1 MNNILNYHFWMVFLS
16 AIVINYVYMI
26 TYQKFSDNKIKCVS
40 EQYLIL
46 IFTSFIIT
54 INNLYNPIL
63 SIRALAS
70 AAIYFIMYKTIFKE
84 SSKTTFCKTCL
95 MTLVSFVLD
104 PVLSIIISFASENIQ
119 ELNVN
124 TIPKFL
130 ITCIFSYTYFKI
142 FKSEKNRKRFNSL
155 LELMEVNKKILIY
168 FTILVLVAHAYNVMM
183 VYNYVDYKYYTAL
196 LILIIFISYFSY
208 VFIHEIFD
216 NASLTLK
223 NKYLNDNLL
232 NYQKTADNYRTLKH
246 NLKNDLFIIARSKDK
261 EKAIRRTYEKYNQ
274 DEEWVN
280 NISSIPSGLQGIIFL
295 KMQFAE
301 NNKVKFYMDNQIDFK
316 KLDES
321 TALYLDTCEVIAI
334 CLDNAIEASIDTK
347 EKLICMGLYNDDDC
361 YTINITNSFN
371 NFVDVDKLG
380 EKNYSTKNR
389 NSGIG
394 LNYIA
399 NLNKDIKIKRI
410 ISDTNF
416 KTIITIKKVIN

>member
-301 NNKVKFYMDNQIDFK
+301 NNKVKFYMDNKIDFE

-334 CLDNAIEASIDTK
+334 CLDNAIEASIDTE

-399 NLNKDIKIKRI
+399 NLNKDKKIKRI

>member
-63 SIRALAS
+63 PIRALAS

-84 SSKTTFCKTCL
+84 SLKTTFCKTCL

-104 PVLSIIISFASENIQ
+104 PVLSITISFACENIQ
-119 ELNVN
+119 ELNMN
-124 TIPKFL
+124 TIPKLL
-130 ITCIFSYTYFKI
+130 ITCIFSYTYFKF
-142 FKSEKNRKRFNSL
+142 FKYEKNRKRFNSL
-155 LELMEVNKKILIY
+155 LKLMEANKKILIY
-168 FTILVLVAHAYNVMM
+168 FTILVLVAHAYNVLLA
-183 VYNYVDYKYYTAL
+183 YNYVDYKYYTAL

-301 NNKVKFYMDNQIDFK
+301 NNKVKFYMDNQIDFE
-316 KLDES
+316 KLDEG
-321 TALYLDTCEVIAI
+321 TTLYLDVCEVIAI
-334 CLDNAIEASIDTK
+334 CLDNAIEASIDTE

>member
-1 MNNILNYHFWMVFLS
+1 MNNILSYHFWMVFLS

-63 SIRALAS
+63 PIRALAS

-84 SSKTTFCKTCL
+84 SLKTTFCKTCL

-104 PVLSIIISFASENIQ
+104 PVLSITISFACENIQ

-124 TIPKFL
+124 TIPKLL

-155 LELMEVNKKILIY
+155 LELMETNKKILIY
-168 FTILVLVAHAYNVMM
+168 FTILVLVAHAYNVLLA
-183 VYNYVDYKYYTAL
+183 YNYVDYKYYTAL

-208 VFIHEIFD
+208 IFIHEIFD
-216 NASLTLK
+216 NISLTLK
-223 NKYLNDNLL
+223 NKYLNDNLI

-280 NISSIPSGLQGIIFL
+280 NIGSIPSGLQGIIFL
-295 KMQFAE
+295 KMEFAE
-301 NNKVKFYMDNQIDFK
+301 NNKVKFYMDNKIDFE
-316 KLDES
+316 KLDEG
-321 TALYLDTCEVIAI
+321 TPLYLDTCEVIAI
-334 CLDNAIEASIDTK
+334 CLDNAIEASIDTE

-371 NFVDVDKLG
+371 NFVDIDKLG

>member
-1 MNNILNYHFWMVFLS
+1 MNNILSYHFWMVFLS

-63 SIRALAS
+63 PIRALAS

-84 SSKTTFCKTCL
+84 SLKTTFCKTCL

-104 PVLSIIISFASENIQ
+104 PVLSITISFACENIQ

-124 TIPKFL
+124 TIPKLL

-142 FKSEKNRKRFNSL
+142 FKSEKDRKRFNSL
-155 LELMEVNKKILIY
+155 LELMEANKKILIY
-168 FTILVLVAHAYNVMM
+168 FTILVLVAHAYNVLLA
-183 VYNYVDYKYYTAL
+183 YNYVDYKYYTAL

-208 VFIHEIFD
+208 IFIHEIFD
-216 NASLTLK
+216 NISLTLK
-223 NKYLNDNLL
+223 NKYLNDNLI

-280 NISSIPSGLQGIIFL
+280 NIGSIPSGLQGIIFL
-295 KMQFAE
+295 KMEFAE
-301 NNKVKFYMDNQIDFK
+301 NNKVKFYMDNKIDFE
-316 KLDES
+316 KLDEG
-321 TALYLDTCEVIAI
+321 TPLYLDTCEVIAI
-334 CLDNAIEASIDTK
+334 CLDNAIEASVDTE

-371 NFVDVDKLG
+371 NFVDIDKLG

>member
-1 MNNILNYHFWMVFLS
+1 MNNILSYHFWMVFLS

-26 TYQKFSDNKIKCVS
+26 TYQKFSDNKIKSVS

-63 SIRALAS
+63 PIRALAS

-84 SSKTTFCKTCL
+84 SLKTTFCKTCL

-104 PVLSIIISFASENIQ
+104 PVLSIIISFTCENVQ

-124 TIPKFL
+124 TIPKLL

-155 LELMEVNKKILIY
+155 LELMEANKKILIY
-168 FTILVLVAHAYNVMM
+168 FTILVLVAHAYNIMM

-208 VFIHEIFD
+208 IFIHEIF
-216 NASLTLK
+216 NNISLTLK
-223 NKYLNDNLL
+223 NKHLNDNLI

-280 NISSIPSGLQGIIFL
+280 NIGSIPSGLQGIIFL

-301 NNKVKFYMDNQIDFK
+301 NNKVKFYMDNQIDFE
-316 KLDES
+316 KLDEG

-334 CLDNAIEASIDTK
+334 CLDNAIEASVDTE

-371 NFVDVDKLG
+371 NFVDIDKLG

>member
-1 MNNILNYHFWMVFLS
+1 MNNILSYHFWMVFLS

-63 SIRALAS
+63 PIRALAS

-84 SSKTTFCKTCL
+84 SLKTTFCKTCL

-104 PVLSIIISFASENIQ
+104 PVLSITISFACENIQ

-124 TIPKFL
+124 TIPKLL

-155 LELMEVNKKILIY
+155 LELMEANKKILIY

-208 VFIHEIFD
+208 IFIHEIFD

-223 NKYLNDNLL
+223 NKYLNDNLI

-301 NNKVKFYMDNQIDFK
+301 NNKVKFYMDNQIDFE
-316 KLDES
+316 KLDEG

-334 CLDNAIEASIDTK
+334 CLDNAIEASIDTE

-371 NFVDVDKLG
+371 NFVDIDKLG

>member
-1 MNNILNYHFWMVFLS
+1 MVFLS

-334 CLDNAIEASIDTK
+334 CLDNAIEASIDTE

-416 KTIITIKKVIN
+416 KTIITIKKAIN

>member
-1 MNNILNYHFWMVFLS
+1 MNNILSYHFWMVFLS

-63 SIRALAS
+63 PIRALAS

-84 SSKTTFCKTCL
+84 SLKTTFCKTCL

-104 PVLSIIISFASENIQ
+104 PVLSIIISFTCENVQ

-124 TIPKFL
+124 TIPKLL

-155 LELMEVNKKILIY
+155 LELMEANKKILIY

-223 NKYLNDNLL
+223 NKYLNDNLI

-280 NISSIPSGLQGIIFL
+280 NIGSIPSGLQGIIFL

-301 NNKVKFYMDNQIDFK
+301 NNKVKFYMDNKIDFE
-316 KLDES
+316 KLDEG

-334 CLDNAIEASIDTK
+334 CLDNAIEASIDTE

-371 NFVDVDKLG
+371 NFVDIDKLG

>member
-1 MNNILNYHFWMVFLS
+1 MNNILSYHFWMVFLS

-26 TYQKFSDNKIKCVS
+26 TYQKFSDNKIKSVS

-63 SIRALAS
+63 PIRALAS

-84 SSKTTFCKTCL
+84 SLKTTFCKTCL

-104 PVLSIIISFASENIQ
+104 PVLSIIISFTCENVQ

-124 TIPKFL
+124 TIPKLL

-155 LELMEVNKKILIY
+155 LELMEANKKILIY

-208 VFIHEIFD
+208 IFIHEIF
-216 NASLTLK
+216 NNISLTLK
-223 NKYLNDNLL
+223 NKYLNDNLI

-261 EKAIRRTYEKYNQ
+261 EKAIRKTYEKYNQ

-301 NNKVKFYMDNQIDFK
+301 NNKVKFYMDNQIDFE
-316 KLDES
+316 KLDEG

-334 CLDNAIEASIDTK
+334 CLDNAIEASVDTE

-371 NFVDVDKLG
+371 NFVDIDKLG

>member
-1 MNNILNYHFWMVFLS
+1 MVFLS

-183 VYNYVDYKYYTAL
+183 IYNYVDYKYYTAL

-301 NNKVKFYMDNQIDFK
+301 NNKVKFYMDNKIDFE

-334 CLDNAIEASIDTK
+334 CLDNAIEASIDTE

>member
-1 MNNILNYHFWMVFLS
+1 MNNILSYHFWMVFLS

-63 SIRALAS
+63 PIRALAS

-84 SSKTTFCKTCL
+84 SWKITFCKTCL

-104 PVLSIIISFASENIQ
+104 PVLSIIISFTCENVQ

-124 TIPKFL
+124 TIPKLL

-155 LELMEVNKKILIY
+155 LELMEANKKILIY
-168 FTILVLVAHAYNVMM
+168 FTILVLVAHAYNIMM
-183 VYNYVDYKYYTAL
+183 VYNYVDYKYYTSL

-208 VFIHEIFD
+208 IFIHEIFD

-301 NNKVKFYMDNQIDFK
+301 NNKVKFYMDNQIDFE
-316 KLDES
+316 KLDEG

-334 CLDNAIEASIDTK
+334 CLDNAIEASVDTE

-371 NFVDVDKLG
+371 NFVDIDKLG

>member
-301 NNKVKFYMDNQIDFK
+301 NNKVKFYMDNKIDFE

-334 CLDNAIEASIDTK
+334 CLDNAIEASIDTE

>member
-1 MNNILNYHFWMVFLS
+1 MVFLS

-183 VYNYVDYKYYTAL
+183 VYNYIDYKYYTAL

-280 NISSIPSGLQGIIFL
+280 NISSCPSGLQGIIFL

-301 NNKVKFYMDNQIDFK
+301 NNKVKFYMDNKIDFE

-334 CLDNAIEASIDTK
+334 CLDNAIEASIDTE

>member
-183 VYNYVDYKYYTAL
+183 VYNYIDYKYYTAL

-301 NNKVKFYMDNQIDFK
+301 NNKVKFYMDNKIDFE

-334 CLDNAIEASIDTK
+334 CLDNAIEASIDTE
-347 EKLICMGLYNDDDC
+347 EKLICMD
-361 YTINITNSFN
+361 YTMMMT
-371 NFVDVDKLG
+371 
-380 EKNYSTKNR
+380 
-389 NSGIG
+389 
-394 LNYIA
+394 
-399 NLNKDIKIKRI
+399 
-410 ISDTNF
+410 
-416 KTIITIKKVIN
+416 VIQLTSPIHLTTL

>member
-1 MNNILNYHFWMVFLS
+1 MNNILSYHFWMVFLS

-63 SIRALAS
+63 PIRALAS

-84 SSKTTFCKTCL
+84 SLKTTFCKTCL

-104 PVLSIIISFASENIQ
+104 PVLSIIISFACENIQ

-124 TIPKFL
+124 TIPKLL

-142 FKSEKNRKRFNSL
+142 FKSEKNRKRFKSL
-155 LELMEVNKKILIY
+155 LELMEANKKILIY
-168 FTILVLVAHAYNVMM
+168 FTILVLVAHAYNVLLA
-183 VYNYVDYKYYTAL
+183 YNYVDYKYYTAL

-208 VFIHEIFD
+208 IFIHEIFD
-216 NASLTLK
+216 NISLTLK
-223 NKYLNDNLL
+223 NKYLNDNLI

-280 NISSIPSGLQGIIFL
+280 NIGSIPSGLQGIIFL
-295 KMQFAE
+295 KMEFAE
-301 NNKVKFYMDNQIDFK
+301 NNKVKFYMDNKIDFE
-316 KLDES
+316 KLDEG
-321 TALYLDTCEVIAI
+321 TPLYLDTCEVIAI
-334 CLDNAIEASIDTK
+334 CLDNAIEASIDTE

-371 NFVDVDKLG
+371 NFVDIDKLG

>member
-1 MNNILNYHFWMVFLS
+1 MNNILSYHFWMVFLS

-63 SIRALAS
+63 PIRALAS

-84 SSKTTFCKTCL
+84 SLKTTFCKTCL

-104 PVLSIIISFASENIQ
+104 PVLSIIISFTCENVQ

-124 TIPKFL
+124 TIPKLL

-155 LELMEVNKKILIY
+155 LELMETNKKILIY
-168 FTILVLVAHAYNVMM
+168 FTILVLVAHAYNIMM

-208 VFIHEIFD
+208 IFIHEIFY
-216 NASLTLK
+216 NISLTLK
-223 NKYLNDNLL
+223 NKYLNDNLI

-301 NNKVKFYMDNQIDFK
+301 NNKVKFYMDNQIDFE
-316 KLDES
+316 KLDEG

-334 CLDNAIEASIDTK
+334 CLDNAIEASVDTE

-371 NFVDVDKLG
+371 NFVDIDKLG

>member
-301 NNKVKFYMDNQIDFK
+301 NNKVKFYMDNKIDFE

-334 CLDNAIEASIDTK
+334 CLDNAIEASIDTE

-416 KTIITIKKVIN
+416 KTIIKIKKVIN

>member
-1 MNNILNYHFWMVFLS
+1 MNNILSYHFWMVFLS

-63 SIRALAS
+63 PIRALAS

-84 SSKTTFCKTCL
+84 SLKTTFCKTCL

-104 PVLSIIISFASENIQ
+104 PVLSIIISFTCENVQ

-124 TIPKFL
+124 TIPKLL

-155 LELMEVNKKILIY
+155 LELMEANKKILIY

-208 VFIHEIFD
+208 IFIHEIFD
-216 NASLTLK
+216 NISLTLK
-223 NKYLNDNLL
+223 NKYLNDNLI

-301 NNKVKFYMDNQIDFK
+301 NNKVKFYMDNQIDFE
-316 KLDES
+316 KLDEG

-334 CLDNAIEASIDTK
+334 CLDNAIEASIDTE
-347 EKLICMGLYNDDDC
+347 EKLICMGLYNDDGC

-371 NFVDVDKLG
+371 NFVDIDRLG

>member
-1 MNNILNYHFWMVFLS
+1 MNNILSYHFWMVFLS

-63 SIRALAS
+63 PISALAS
-70 AAIYFIMYKTIFKE
+70 ATIYFIMYKIIFKE
-84 SSKTTFCKTCL
+84 SLKTTFCKTCL

-104 PVLSIIISFASENIQ
+104 PILSIIISFACENIQ

-155 LELMEVNKKILIY
+155 LKLMEANKKILIY

-223 NKYLNDNLL
+223 NKYLNDNLI

-261 EKAIRRTYEKYNQ
+261 EKAIKRTYEKYNQ

-301 NNKVKFYMDNQIDFK
+301 NNKVKFYIDNQIDFE

-334 CLDNAIEASIDTK
+334 CLDNAIEASIDTE

>member
-1 MNNILNYHFWMVFLS
+1 MNNILSYHFWMVFLS

-63 SIRALAS
+63 PIRALAS

-84 SSKTTFCKTCL
+84 SLKTTFCKTCL

-104 PVLSIIISFASENIQ
+104 PVLSIIISFACENVQ

-124 TIPKFL
+124 TIPKLL

-155 LELMEVNKKILIY
+155 LELMETNKKILIY

-223 NKYLNDNLL
+223 NKYLNDNLI

-280 NISSIPSGLQGIIFL
+280 NIGSIPSGLQGIIFL
-295 KMQFAE
+295 KMEFAE
-301 NNKVKFYMDNQIDFK
+301 NNKVKFYMDNKIDFE
-316 KLDES
+316 KLDEG
-321 TALYLDTCEVIAI
+321 TPLYLDTCEVIAI
-334 CLDNAIEASIDTK
+334 CLDNAIEASIDTE

-371 NFVDVDKLG
+371 NFVDIDRLG

>member
-1 MNNILNYHFWMVFLS
+1 MNNILSYHFWMVFLS

-26 TYQKFSDNKIKCVS
+26 TYQKFSDNKIKSVS

-84 SSKTTFCKTCL
+84 SLKTTFCKTCL

-104 PVLSIIISFASENIQ
+104 PVLSIIISFTCENVQ

-124 TIPKFL
+124 TIPKLL

-155 LELMEVNKKILIY
+155 LELMEANKKILIY

-208 VFIHEIFD
+208 IFIHEIF
-216 NASLTLK
+216 NNISLTLK
-223 NKYLNDNLL
+223 NKYLNDNLI

-261 EKAIRRTYEKYNQ
+261 EKAIRKTYEKYNQ

-301 NNKVKFYMDNQIDFK
+301 NNKVKFYMDNQIDFE
-316 KLDES
+316 KLDEG

-334 CLDNAIEASIDTK
+334 CLDNAIEASVDTE

-371 NFVDVDKLG
+371 NFVDIDKLG

>member
-1 MNNILNYHFWMVFLS
+1 MNNILSYHFWMVYLS

-63 SIRALAS
+63 PIRALAS

-84 SSKTTFCKTCL
+84 SLKTTFCKTCL

-104 PVLSIIISFASENIQ
+104 PVLSITISFACDNIQ

-124 TIPKFL
+124 TIPKL
-130 ITCIFSYTYFKI
+130 LLTCIFSYTYFKI

-155 LELMEVNKKILIY
+155 LELMEANKKILIY
-168 FTILVLVAHAYNVMM
+168 FTILVLVAHAYNIMM
-183 VYNYVDYKYYTAL
+183 VYNYVDYKYYTSL

-208 VFIHEIFD
+208 IFIHEIFD

-301 NNKVKFYMDNQIDFK
+301 NNKVKFYMDNKIDFE

-334 CLDNAIEASIDTK
+334 CLDNAIEASIDTE

-371 NFVDVDKLG
+371 NFVDIDRLG

>member
-301 NNKVKFYMDNQIDFK
+301 NNKVKFYMDNKIDFE

-334 CLDNAIEASIDTK
+334 CLDNAIEASIDTE

-361 YTINITNSFN
+361 YTINITKSFN

>member
-1 MNNILNYHFWMVFLS
+1 MNNILSYHFWMVFLS

-63 SIRALAS
+63 PIRALAS

-84 SSKTTFCKTCL
+84 SLKTTFCKTCL

-104 PVLSIIISFASENIQ
+104 PVLSIIISFACENIQ

-124 TIPKFL
+124 TIPKLL

-155 LELMEVNKKILIY
+155 LELMEANKKILIY
-168 FTILVLVAHAYNVMM
+168 FTILVLVAHAYNVLLA
-183 VYNYVDYKYYTAL
+183 YNYVDYKYYTAL

-208 VFIHEIFD
+208 IFIHEIFD
-216 NASLTLK
+216 NISLTLK
-223 NKYLNDNLL
+223 NKYLNDNLI

-261 EKAIRRTYEKYNQ
+261 EKAIRKTYEKYNQ

-301 NNKVKFYMDNQIDFK
+301 NNKVKFYMDNKIDFE
-316 KLDES
+316 KLDEG
-321 TALYLDTCEVIAI
+321 TPLYLDTCEVIAI
-334 CLDNAIEASIDTK
+334 CLDNAIEASVDTE

-371 NFVDVDKLG
+371 NFVDIDKLG

>member
-1 MNNILNYHFWMVFLS
+1 MNNILSYHFWMVFLS

-63 SIRALAS
+63 PKRELVS
-70 AAIYFIMYKTIFKE
+70 AAIYFIMYKIIFKE
-84 SSKTTFCKTCL
+84 SLKTTFCKTCL

-104 PVLSIIISFASENIQ
+104 PVLSITISFACENIQ

-124 TIPKFL
+124 TIPKLL
-130 ITCIFSYTYFKI
+130 ITCIFSYTYYKI
-142 FKSEKNRKRFNSL
+142 FKYEKNRKRFNSL
-155 LELMEVNKKILIY
+155 LKLMEANKKILIY
-168 FTILVLVAHAYNVMM
+168 FTILVLVAHAYNVLLA
-183 VYNYVDYKYYTAL
+183 YNYVDYKYYTAL
-196 LILIIFISYFSY
+196 LILIVFISYFSY
-208 VFIHEIFD
+208 IFIHEIFD
-216 NASLTLK
+216 NTSLTLK
-223 NKYLNDNLL
+223 NKYLNDNLI

-301 NNKVKFYMDNQIDFK
+301 NNKVKFYMDNKIDFE

-416 KTIITIKKVIN
+416 KTIITIKKTIN

>member
-1 MNNILNYHFWMVFLS
+1 
-16 AIVINYVYMI
+16 
-26 TYQKFSDNKIKCVS
+26 
-40 EQYLIL
+40 
-46 IFTSFIIT
+46 
-54 INNLYNPIL
+54 
-63 SIRALAS
+63 
-70 AAIYFIMYKTIFKE
+70 
-84 SSKTTFCKTCL
+84 

-104 PVLSIIISFASENIQ
+104 PVLSIIISFACENIQ

-124 TIPKFL
+124 TIPKLL
-130 ITCIFSYTYFKI
+130 ITCIFSYIYFKI

-155 LELMEVNKKILIY
+155 LELMEANKKILIY
-168 FTILVLVAHAYNVMM
+168 FTILVLVAHAYNVLLA
-183 VYNYVDYKYYTAL
+183 YNYVDYKYYTAL

-208 VFIHEIFD
+208 IFIHEIFD
-216 NASLTLK
+216 NTSLTLK
-223 NKYLNDNLL
+223 NKYLNDNLI

-301 NNKVKFYMDNQIDFK
+301 NNKVKFYMDNKIDFE

-334 CLDNAIEASIDTK
+334 CLDNAIEASIDTE

-361 YTINITNSFN
+361 YTVNITNSFN

>member
-301 NNKVKFYMDNQIDFK
+301 NNKVKFYMDNKIDFE

-334 CLDNAIEASIDTK
+334 CLDNAIEASIDTE

-416 KTIITIKKVIN
+416 NTIITIKKVIN

>member
-1 MNNILNYHFWMVFLS
+1 MNNILSYHFWMVYLS

-63 SIRALAS
+63 PIRALAS

-84 SSKTTFCKTCL
+84 SLKTTFCKTCL

-104 PVLSIIISFASENIQ
+104 PVLSITISFACENIQ

-124 TIPKFL
+124 TIPKLL

-155 LELMEVNKKILIY
+155 LELMEANKKILIY
-168 FTILVLVAHAYNVMM
+168 FTILVLVAHAYNVLLA
-183 VYNYVDYKYYTAL
+183 YNYVDYKYYTAL

-208 VFIHEIFD
+208 IFIHEIFD
-216 NASLTLK
+216 NISLTLK
-223 NKYLNDNLL
+223 NKYLNDNLI

-280 NISSIPSGLQGIIFL
+280 NIGSIPSGLQGIIFL

-301 NNKVKFYMDNQIDFK
+301 NNKVKFYMDNKIDFE

-334 CLDNAIEASIDTK
+334 CLDNAIEASIDTE

-371 NFVDVDKLG
+371 NFVDIDKLG

>member
-183 VYNYVDYKYYTAL
+183 VYNYIDYKYYTAL

-301 NNKVKFYMDNQIDFK
+301 NNKVKFYMDNKIDFE

-334 CLDNAIEASIDTK
+334 CLDNAIEASIDTE

-399 NLNKDIKIKRI
+399 NLNKDI
-410 ISDTNF
+410 TNF

>member
-1 MNNILNYHFWMVFLS
+1 MNNILSYHFWMVFLS

-63 SIRALAS
+63 PIRALAS

-84 SSKTTFCKTCL
+84 SLKTTFCKTCL

-104 PVLSIIISFASENIQ
+104 PVLSIIISFACENIQ

-124 TIPKFL
+124 TIPKLL

-155 LELMEVNKKILIY
+155 LELMEANKKILIY

-208 VFIHEIFD
+208 IFIHEIFD

-223 NKYLNDNLL
+223 NKYLNDNLI

-280 NISSIPSGLQGIIFL
+280 NIGSIPSGLQGIIFL
-295 KMQFAE
+295 KMEFAE
-301 NNKVKFYMDNQIDFK
+301 NNKVKFYMDNKIDFE
-316 KLDES
+316 KLDEG
-321 TALYLDTCEVIAI
+321 TPLYLDTCEVIAI
-334 CLDNAIEASIDTK
+334 CLDNAIEASVDTE

-371 NFVDVDKLG
+371 NFVDIDKLG

>member
-104 PVLSIIISFASENIQ
+104 PVLSIIISFAIENIQ

-301 NNKVKFYMDNQIDFK
+301 NNKVKFYMDNKIDFE

-334 CLDNAIEASIDTK
+334 CLDNAIEASIDTE

>member
-1 MNNILNYHFWMVFLS
+1 MNNILSYHFWMVFLS

-63 SIRALAS
+63 PIRALAS

-84 SSKTTFCKTCL
+84 SLKTTFCKTCL

-104 PVLSIIISFASENIQ
+104 PVLSIIISFACENIQ

-124 TIPKFL
+124 TIPKLL

-155 LELMEVNKKILIY
+155 LELMEANKKILIY

-208 VFIHEIFD
+208 IFIHEIFD
-216 NASLTLK
+216 NVSLTLK
-223 NKYLNDNLL
+223 NKYLNDNLI

-280 NISSIPSGLQGIIFL
+280 NIGSIPSGLQGIIFL
-295 KMQFAE
+295 KMEFAE
-301 NNKVKFYMDNQIDFK
+301 NNKVKFYMDNKIDFE
-316 KLDES
+316 KLDEG
-321 TALYLDTCEVIAI
+321 TPLYLDTCEVIAI
-334 CLDNAIEASIDTK
+334 CLDNAIEASVDTE
-347 EKLICMGLYNDDDC
+347 EKLICMGLYNDDEC

-371 NFVDVDKLG
+371 NFVDIDKLG

>member
-183 VYNYVDYKYYTAL
+183 VYNYIDYKYYTAL

-334 CLDNAIEASIDTK
+334 CLDNAIEASIDTE

-416 KTIITIKKVIN
+416 KTIITIKKAIN

>member
-1 MNNILNYHFWMVFLS
+1 MNNILSYHFWMVFLS

-63 SIRALAS
+63 PIRALAS

-84 SSKTTFCKTCL
+84 SLKTTFCKTCL

-104 PVLSIIISFASENIQ
+104 PVLSITISFACENIQ

-124 TIPKFL
+124 TIPKLL

-155 LELMEVNKKILIY
+155 LELMEANKKILIY
-168 FTILVLVAHAYNVMM
+168 FTILVLVAHAYNVLLA
-183 VYNYVDYKYYTAL
+183 YNYVDYKYYTSL

-208 VFIHEIFD
+208 IFIHEIFD

-301 NNKVKFYMDNQIDFK
+301 NNKVKFYMDNQIDFE
-316 KLDES
+316 KLDEG

-334 CLDNAIEASIDTK
+334 CLDNAIEASVDTE

-371 NFVDVDKLG
+371 NFVDIDKLG